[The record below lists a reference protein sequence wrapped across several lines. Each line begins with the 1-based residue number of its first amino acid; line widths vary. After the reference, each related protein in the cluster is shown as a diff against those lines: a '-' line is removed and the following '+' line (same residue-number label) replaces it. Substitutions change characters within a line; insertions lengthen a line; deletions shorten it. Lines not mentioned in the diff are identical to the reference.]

1 MICAAQI
8 LQAQWQRGKAPERSR
23 FQRLGAA
30 GPPTHEARLLADSL
44 AQGLG
49 CGVCQQ
55 LMKSLWEDLA
65 RPTATNL
72 REVISKGCPFL
83 VKKHLL
89 RQGWAASSGALC
101 EGAGRRAADG
111 EAWCF
116 LQDTLSESVEH
127 PELAEHYDP
136 AKDSLMLACEDTISY
151 HMERVIF
158 YLTQPGLLHEA
169 QVRNEALMRNV
180 CVEAACCE

>member
-1 MICAAQI
+1 
-8 LQAQWQRGKAPERSR
+8 
-23 FQRLGAA
+23 
-30 GPPTHEARLLADSL
+30 
-44 AQGLG
+44 
-49 CGVCQQ
+49 
-55 LMKSLWEDLA
+55 MKILWEDLA

-116 LQDTLSESVEH
+116 LQE
-127 PELAEHYDP
+127 
-136 AKDSLMLACEDTISY
+136 K
-151 HMERVIF
+151 ERW
-158 YLTQPGLLHEA
+158 L
-169 QVRNEALMRNV
+169 
-180 CVEAACCE
+180 